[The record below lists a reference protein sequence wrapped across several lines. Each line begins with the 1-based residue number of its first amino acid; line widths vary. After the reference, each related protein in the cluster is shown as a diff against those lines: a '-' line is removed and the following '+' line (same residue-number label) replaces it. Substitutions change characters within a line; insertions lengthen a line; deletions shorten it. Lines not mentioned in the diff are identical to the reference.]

1 MKGHPMNNRIIYK
14 NEYGGVSVIIPADCE
29 LTVQQIAAK
38 DVPTGFPYK
47 IVDVSDIP
55 ADRSARDL
63 WDVDEA
69 DLTDG
74 VGA

>member
-1 MKGHPMNNRIIYK
+1 MKKRIIFK
-14 NEYGGVSVIIPADCE
+14 NDNGGVSVIIPAPNAAMTIE
-29 LTVQQIAAK
+29 QVAAK
-38 DVPTGFPYK
+38 DVPTGKPYK

-55 ADRSARDL
+55 SNRTARDL

-74 VGA
+74 VGQ